1 MVNGTVPVSELAEK
15 MGLSNLTPDIDL
27 TARSIE
33 FYDVNRPALQ
43 LTGFFDHF
51 DDSRVQIIGYVEQEY
66 IDGMDDELARMR
78 FEKLLSYNIPCLVFS
93 RSYQPADYVLSIC
106 AERGIPCLVSQKTT
120 SDLSSEMVRWLKVKL
135 APCISIHGVLVDV
148 YGEGVLIMG
157 DSGVGKSEAALELV
171 KRGHRLVTDDVV
183 EIRKVSDDT
192 LIGSAPEVTKNFIEL
207 RGIGIIND
215 QETFLRLWAAYNTTD
230 TTALPPSI
238 DFENFVVLFIYD
250 PEYYNR
256 IFIRGL
262 NVWEGI
268 ANPIVERTNWK
279 LSIGG
284 DPKMREIREKQG
296 LSVPEPKVNVGL
308 LELLRNKP
316 GRPGVTAVLVEGAED
331 PAESL
336 VIPVPEA
343 P

>member
-207 RGIGIIND
+207 RGIGIINMD
-215 QETFLRLWAAYNTTD
+215 KNKEYDRLGLTDHYTDFLGNKIICHEI
-230 TTALPPSI
+230 P
-238 DFENFVVLFIYD
+238 
-250 PEYYNR
+250 
-256 IFIRGL
+256 IRPGRNL
-262 NVWEGI
+262 AI
-268 ANPIVERTNWK
+268 IVECAAVNNRAKKMGHNAATELFQRVNAN
-279 LSIGG
+279 IG
-284 DPKMREIREKQG
+284 K
-296 LSVPEPKVNVGL
+296 S
-308 LELLRNKP
+308 
-316 GRPGVTAVLVEGAED
+316 
-331 PAESL
+331 
-336 VIPVPEA
+336 
-343 P
+343 